1 MPNIKSSISRH
12 NNQILSKHK
21 IPPSSLQQNCNCR
34 KRTDCPLNNNCLSN
48 SIVYKAEVKSSD
60 GEIKEYIGMTANR
73 FKERYNNHRKSFN
86 LIKYEKETELSKFIW
101 KLKKNHQKFSISWS
115 ILKRAPAYTSG
126 GKRCNLCIEEKL
138 CIMSADPTKLLNKRS
153 EIFAKCRHREKW
165 WAGKFK
171 TRAHEPE
178 RGRCTSSNY

>member
-1 MPNIKSSISRH
+1 MKSF
-12 NNQILSKHK
+12 
-21 IPPSSLQQNCNCR
+21 
-34 KRTDCPLNNNCLSN
+34 
-48 SIVYKAEVKSSD
+48 D

-171 TRAHEPE
+171 NARARARTRTVHVIKLL
-178 RGRCTSSNY
+178 TTVN